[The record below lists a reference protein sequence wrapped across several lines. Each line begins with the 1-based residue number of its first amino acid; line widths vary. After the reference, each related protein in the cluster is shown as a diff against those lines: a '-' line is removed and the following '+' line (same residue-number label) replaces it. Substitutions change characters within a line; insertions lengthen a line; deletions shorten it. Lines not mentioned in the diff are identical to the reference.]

1 MATCNDITG
10 EEIKSRVLS
19 KQGKENWDKIFNKK
33 CNYPECKCPV
43 DLHSGDNCVLGRGK
57 VYAIEEGI

>member
-19 KQGKENWDKIFNKK
+19 KQGKENWDKIFGKK
-33 CNYPECKCPV
+33 QCTYPQCKCPF
-43 DLHSGDNCVLGRGK
+43 DLYPGERCAAGNGVVK
-57 VYAIEEGI
+57 